1 MPIVSFSILWTIII
15 NVLAWGFFHL
25 IISVFCFLI
34 PFQYFQRS
42 SSLFKIAFWESSG
55 QLWQNLTSVKKWKG
69 SIPDGARLL
78 KFGYEKKTLH
88 GFNNEN
94 LQRFSIETKR
104 AELTHWL
111 SILPAPLFFLW
122 NPVWAGWVMIL
133 YALVFNIP
141 TIIVQR
147 YNRARIET
155 ILGRSSMLEK
165 VDFGERNR

>member
-1 MPIVSFSILWTIII
+1 MDNHYRCVSL
-15 NVLAWGFFHL
+15 GFFHL
-25 IISVFCFLI
+25 IVSVFCFLI
-34 PFQYFQRS
+34 PLLYFQRS
-42 SSLFKIAFWESSG
+42 SSLFKIPVWENSG
-55 QLWQNLTSVKKWKG
+55 QLWQRLASVKKWKG

-88 GFNNEN
+88 GINNEN
-94 LQRFSIETKR
+94 LQRFATETKR

-122 NPVWAGWVMIL
+122 NPIWAGWVMIL

-141 TIIVQR
+141 IIIVQR

-155 ILGRSSMLEK
+155 ILGRSRCSRNK
-165 VDFGERNR
+165 FG